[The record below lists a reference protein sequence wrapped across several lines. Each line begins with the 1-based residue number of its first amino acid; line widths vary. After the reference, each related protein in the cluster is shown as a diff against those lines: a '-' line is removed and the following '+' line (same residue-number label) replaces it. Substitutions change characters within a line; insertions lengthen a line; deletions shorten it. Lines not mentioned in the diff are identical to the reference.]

1 MTTRNLTR
9 ASLAFVAAVLTHGGD
24 AGAADF
30 RACIDRSSP
39 TASMDTRLAHAL
51 AVAQGGKAVIA
62 NYDGTGGERG
72 FRLRNYAELVGE
84 RCDFV
89 LGFPL
94 AGSNGLPDGV
104 RATRPYAHTAFVLVT
119 RAGETVSGTAALPDG
134 TPVAVTY
141 NTTPNLWF
149 HRHPNLVRS
158 IFETDA
164 ESLAAIEARDVTAAM
179 LWRPAAMQEMERSGR
194 RDAFHFSPLEDRE
207 AEWDL
212 VALYAA
218 TNDVRA
224 RAFESAVA
232 SLRADGRLAK
242 VLDGYADVVP
252 APAQLAPV
260 AHGARPL
267 VAVDNAVKATRA
279 SAARCATADKPKK
292 PAKGKGKGP
301 PALFTAEQAEQ
312 GKAIYLEKCS
322 FCHAPDLNGRAG
334 PALRGKFFA
343 SAEHKY
349 KLSDIFTIVSQ
360 NMPSVAPGSLSHD
373 EYVKI
378 MSWILLN
385 NGYPAGAE
393 AMTFDAIR
401 TSKVPLR
408 FYAE

>member
-1 MTTRNLTR
+1 MTTRTSLR
-9 ASLAFVAAVLTHGGD
+9 ASLVLVAAVLTHGGN
-24 AGAADF
+24 AGAEDF
-30 RACIDRSSP
+30 RACVDRSSP
-39 TASMDTRLAHAL
+39 TATMDTRLAHAI
-51 AVAQGGKAVIA
+51 AAAQGGKAIIA
-62 NYDGTGGERG
+62 SYDGTGGERG
-72 FRLRNYAELVGE
+72 YRLRNYAELVGE

-94 AGSNGLPDGV
+94 AGSDGLPDGV
-104 RATRPYAHTAFVLVT
+104 RATHAYAHTAFVLVT
-119 RAGETVSGTAALPDG
+119 RAGDAIGGTASLPDG
-134 TPVAVTY
+134 TPVAVTF

-164 ESLAAIEARDVTAAM
+164 ESLAAIEAREVKAAM
-179 LWRPAAMQEMERSGR
+179 LWRPAAMQQMERSGR
-194 RDAFHFSPLEDRE
+194 RDAFRFSPLEDRE

-212 VALYAA
+212 VALYGAA
-218 TNDVRA
+218 NGA
-224 RAFESAVA
+224 RASAFDAAVA
-232 SLRADGRLAK
+232 SLRADGRLAT
-242 VLDGYADVVP
+242 VLDGYADVLP
-252 APAQLAPV
+252 ASSPQPAA
-260 AHGARPL
+260 AHSTRPL
-267 VAVDNAVKATRA
+267 VAIGNAAKAA
-279 SAARCATADKPKK
+279 APAARCAANDKPKK
-292 PAKGKGKGP
+292 PAKGKGP

-349 KLSDIFTIVSQ
+349 TLSDIFTIVSQ

-385 NGYPAGAE
+385 NGYPAGTE
-393 AMTFDAIR
+393 AMTFDAIK

-408 FYAE
+408 FYGE